1 MVVGVANYG
10 AMYKAQLS
18 DGEQIECEEY
28 EVGDSGVELYDDAG
42 EFIAF
47 VPFPHLLYVGSV
59 TEDGQMV
66 W

>member
-1 MVVGVANYG
+1 
-10 AMYKAQLS
+10 MYKAQIS

-28 EVGDSGVELYDDAG
+28 EVGDSGVELYDGDG

-59 TEDGQMV
+59 TDDGQMV

>member
-1 MVVGVANYG
+1 MF
-10 AMYKAQLS
+10 KAQIT

-28 EVGDSGVELYDDAG
+28 ETGESGVELFDEND

-47 VPFPHLLYVGSV
+47 VPYAHLIYVGSV
-59 TEDGQMV
+59 TEGGQMV